1 MIGPRRH
8 GRQSAPRAGTFRLL
22 THRVPGHQGRFTR
35 RSQMRNV
42 GLLAARTVLG
52 GYLAVHGAQKL
63 FGSFGGPGLD
73 ATAAG
78 FEAMGMR
85 PAKAMATLASASE
98 LGGGVLTATGLA
110 YPLGPLAI
118 AGAMTVATAVHRKQ
132 GLMSQKRG
140 FELPL
145 TNLALA
151 IGLMSSGPG
160 RLVLGPRLPKSLTR
174 IAVLAAVG
182 MAAVSLSQLL
192 GAKPPASAEA
202 AEDT

>member
-1 MIGPRRH
+1 
-8 GRQSAPRAGTFRLL
+8 
-22 THRVPGHQGRFTR
+22 
-35 RSQMRNV
+35 MRNV

-63 FGSFGGPGLD
+63 FGSFEGPGLD

-78 FEAMGMR
+78 FEAMGIQ
-85 PAKAMATLASASE
+85 PAKAMATLASATE

-118 AGAMTVATAVHRKQ
+118 AGAMAVATAVHRKQ
-132 GLMSQKRG
+132 GPMSQKRG

-160 RLVLGPRLPKSLTR
+160 RLVLGPRVPKSLTR

-182 MAAVSLSQLL
+182 MTAVSLSQLL
-192 GAKPPASAEA
+192 GAKPPTPAEA
-202 AEDT
+202 AEDTAGVESS